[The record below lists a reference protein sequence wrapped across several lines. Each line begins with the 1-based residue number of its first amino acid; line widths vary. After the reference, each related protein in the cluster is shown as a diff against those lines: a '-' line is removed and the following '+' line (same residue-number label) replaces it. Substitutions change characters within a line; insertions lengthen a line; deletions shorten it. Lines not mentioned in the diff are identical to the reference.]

1 MSVIKHLKDIFTEI
15 GIPRYI
21 VSDGGTQF
29 TSQEFQDF
37 TKTWGIHHRVTSPT
51 NAQSNGQAECFVQT
65 IKNSLTKAIEGGE
78 DPHLAILA
86 FATTPLNHSLPSPAE
101 LLNSRRYRCILPVRV
116 KQQNLT
122 HRYRNIMQK
131 QKQQQTRYYNRNAR
145 DLPSLKTGRPVYV
158 QLVPK
163 TRNWIPGHIIKKL
176 IQRTYKIK
184 AYNGGV
190 YVRNRKFIKPQYT
203 DSRQSLQTNN
213 RTATDSREQ
222 LEQLRYHQRPKRNT
236 RRPQRLIEIMN

>member
-1 MSVIKHLKDIFTEI
+1 MITSASFQLLNNYRVFIPLSVIKHLKDIFTEI
-15 GIPRYI
+15 GIPRCI

-51 NAQSNGQAECFVQT
+51 NAQSNGQAEHFVQT

-86 FATTPLNHSLPSPAE
+86 YATTPLNHSLPSPAE
-101 LLNSRRYRCILPVRV
+101 LLNSRKYRCILPVQL

-122 HRYRNIMQK
+122 HKYRNIMQK
-131 QKQQQTRYYNRNAR
+131 QKQQQTNYYNRNAR

-163 TRNWIPGHIIKKL
+163 TRNWIPGHIIERL
-176 IQRTYKIK
+176 SQRTYKIK
-184 AYNGGV
+184 TYNGGV
-190 YVRNRKFIKPQYT
+190 YVRNRKFIKP
-203 DSRQSLQTNN
+203 
-213 RTATDSREQ
+213 
-222 LEQLRYHQRPKRNT
+222 
-236 RRPQRLIEIMN
+236 